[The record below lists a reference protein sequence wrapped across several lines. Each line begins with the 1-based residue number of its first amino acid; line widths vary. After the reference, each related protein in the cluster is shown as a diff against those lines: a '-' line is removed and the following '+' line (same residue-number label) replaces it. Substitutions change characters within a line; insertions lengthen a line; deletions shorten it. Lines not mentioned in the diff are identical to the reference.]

1 MEVRVVKKPAG
12 NFVPEYK
19 DENGK
24 FGPQWR
30 ECHLSND
37 LVARFYW
44 DEEEA
49 KNICVEYAKK
59 RKAENGEVV
68 WSATL

>member
-1 MEVRVVKKPAG
+1 MEVRVTKMPKG

-44 DEEEA
+44 TLEEA
-49 KNICVEYAKK
+49 QDVCRKYAEKHK
-59 RKAENGEVV
+59 EENGEVV
-68 WSATL
+68 WTETL

>member
-1 MEVRVVKKPAG
+1 MKVRAIKMPKG

-37 LVARFYW
+37 LVAISYW
-44 DEEEA
+44 TEEEA
-49 KNICVEYAKK
+49 KNVCIEYANK
-59 RKAENGEVV
+59 RKAEDGEVV
-68 WSATL
+68 WETEI

>member
-1 MEVRVVKKPAG
+1 MEVRVTKMPKG

-37 LVARFYW
+37 LVATFYW
-44 DEEEA
+44 TLEEA
-49 KNICVEYAKK
+49 QEVCREYAEKK
-59 RKAENGEVV
+59 KSENGEIV
-68 WSATL
+68 WTATL